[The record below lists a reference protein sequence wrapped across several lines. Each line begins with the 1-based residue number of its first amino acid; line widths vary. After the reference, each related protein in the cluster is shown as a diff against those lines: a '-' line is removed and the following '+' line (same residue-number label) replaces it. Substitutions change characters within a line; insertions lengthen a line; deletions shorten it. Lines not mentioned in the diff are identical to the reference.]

1 MSRQQRQVKDSAP
14 TQATPTAK
22 MAESLTV
29 ASLVQELD
37 KHKESLAAELKTF
50 LTTSLDTSLTPIRT
64 SLETIN
70 AALDSHNQ
78 RPLKIHSPPKVTR

>member
-1 MSRQQRQVKDSAP
+1 MVD
-14 TQATPTAK
+14 
-22 MAESLTV
+22 SLTV

-37 KHKESLAAELKTF
+37 KHKVSLAAKLKTF

-70 AALDSHNQ
+70 AALDSHHQ
-78 RPLKIHSPPKVTR
+78 KITTIENTLTTHSDELAQLMS